1 MLNLII
7 VFFLIFKNVLYIS
20 IYLNGSYVDQFMF
33 NIGINI

>member
-7 VFFLIFKNVLYIS
+7 VFFFIFKNVLYII
-20 IYLNGSYVDQFMF
+20 IYLNGSYVDVMF